1 MFKAIPLYAKNL
13 ESGES
18 HEICG
23 GGILSGG
30 KYYYEYYKKN
40 EYSTTRWLRPKAQHT
55 AFAVLFATV
64 PPFKRM
70 VLLVRPWMPPPDC
83 DRGVE
88 NKD

>member
-1 MFKAIPLYAKNL
+1 MFKAIHLYAKNL

-40 EYSTTRWLRPKAQHT
+40 GGQPDEMAATKSATHRLRRVVRDCASLQADGAVGT
-55 AFAVLFATV
+55 AVDAAARL
-64 PPFKRM
+64 RQG
-70 VLLVRPWMPPPDC
+70 R
-83 DRGVE
+83 
-88 NKD
+88 

>member
-1 MFKAIPLYAKNL
+1 MVVFLVVG
-13 ESGES
+13 S
-18 HEICG
+18 
-23 GGILSGG
+23 ILRILQ
-30 KYYYEYYKKN
+30 KKTEDN
-40 EYSTTRWLRPKAQHT
+40 PTRWLRPKAQHT